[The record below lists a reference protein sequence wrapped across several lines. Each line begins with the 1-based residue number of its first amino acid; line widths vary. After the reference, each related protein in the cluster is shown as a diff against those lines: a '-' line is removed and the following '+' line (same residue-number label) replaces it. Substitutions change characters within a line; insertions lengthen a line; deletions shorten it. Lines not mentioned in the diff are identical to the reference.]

1 MYLLKLF
8 YEVDW
13 ENYFQRITSEITQSG
28 HYTWNSGNT
37 WKYME
42 ILVHMENY
50 SENKVF
56 EKN

>member
-13 ENYFQRITSEITQSG
+13 ENYFQRITSEITQGG

-56 EKN
+56 EKK